1 MGRGRGALKETTP
14 LELVGL
20 EERRTERGERECDG
34 TVGGEGNSRT
44 GEMEEGVEG
53 GSVMLA
59 VTASLLLSRQPS
71 FSALGIG

>member
-1 MGRGRGALKETTP
+1 MPWTRNVTLDQCD
-14 LELVGL
+14 
-20 EERRTERGERECDG
+20 RRQKATTERGERECDG
-34 TVGGEGNSRT
+34 TVGGKGNSRT